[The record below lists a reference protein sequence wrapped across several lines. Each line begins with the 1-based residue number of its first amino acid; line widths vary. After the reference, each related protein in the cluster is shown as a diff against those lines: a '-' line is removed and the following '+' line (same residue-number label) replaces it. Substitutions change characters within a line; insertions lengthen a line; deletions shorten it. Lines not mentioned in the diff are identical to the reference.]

1 MLLED
6 LIPLIYYARTRTKKH
21 DEKYY
26 SNQYEETI
34 TAVCNEL
41 LQVTKTSNKVRQE
54 LPLAQYLAEIA
65 HNHVVLREVGLLHPS
80 KPLLQH
86 VRETLQGKIAT
97 LVNDFQQ
104 SDSVNYQQFRLQF
117 IDEEAFLAEQERQ
130 RAETRTETERL
141 TEPEEEGEEDS
152 DLLFTSLRGGAAGG
166 NAAGSGAGAGA
177 YFSFNLDDLPAY
189 EPLEETLQLLRQ
201 VTPGTTQLHQIET
214 LRSALDKLLAYDV
227 SDLVENAQ
235 WPELIDHLS
244 AHLLHPL
251 QEDVLL
257 MTYAVLFR
265 WMKGFQ
271 LHYQTTD
278 LLTSLLRHLHHLL
291 PPLTSH
297 SLATPLPTTS
307 QQLPVLVRAQLTL
320 TSEALRLIAQ
330 LPQFTTNT
338 SEAHQI
344 LFQYFTLLSD
354 RAISL
359 TSSSSI
365 SLLLL
370 TLNLPH
376 SLQALQS
383 ILRHSCQLQWNLII
397 VLTQTGFLPTLLRFL
412 SHDTAVR
419 EKTLRLILQIA
430 EQFMTSE
437 HFLDLL
443 ALLRHVSTS
452 SSSST
457 APTQTAKCEVEA
469 VRQWN
474 NLFLQQR
481 QRSDVINF
489 DDVMPQIFSHLLTA
503 TLTEREEVWR
513 WWVDDVILHALREE
527 VDDVIALS
535 AFTHLAKLTS
545 SHLLRGSDVLE
556 TLGKRCE
563 VEMTHL
569 LSTALRCS
577 PVVVDEEVQRLSVW
591 LEEVS
596 VLSLDHLLASPRA
609 SLTSLCQSVT
619 GMLTS
624 ELADYRSLVL
634 QEITAAR
641 RNTSLLCLRVAIHL
655 HRLAHSLSTS
665 SDTSQLTTALLQSM
679 CYHLSTLL
687 PHRDDVF
694 QASTSSSLQ
703 CRQLFFLVTS
713 ACMHIVSSEE
723 VAAEVARGET
733 RQHLLAHLFLA
744 LMQYYTYLLE
754 KEWDKL
760 FLADLTRLLV
770 RLRGV
775 VAADVIAPQLWSS
788 LYCLSIEQLFSHPHT
803 AEHALTSSHLIDQEE
818 IAVTNQLPLH
828 LLFHYFYE
836 VVGRFGDSTPLKAM
850 AHYLATSYLDS
861 SEKDAVGGVVVVDSA
876 FLEAVMHVPG
886 FPYFLRLLVA
896 YINNRG
902 GSGSRGVSDVQWLK
916 ESDVRVFIED
926 NVDLYDISI

>member
-21 DEKYY
+21 EKPHY
-26 SNQYEETI
+26 SNQHEETI

-41 LQVTKTSNKVRQE
+41 LEVTKTSNKVRQE

-65 HNHVVLREVGLLHPS
+65 HNHVLLRDVGLLDPS
-80 KPLLQH
+80 ITLLQA

-97 LVNDFQQ
+97 LVNEFQR
-104 SDSVNYQQFRLQF
+104 SDNVNYQQFRLQF
-117 IDEEAFLAEQERQ
+117 IDEEAFLAEQERL
-130 RAETRTETERL
+130 TERDN
-141 TEPEEEGEEDS
+141 EHEVEEEEDR
-152 DLLFTSLRGGAAGG
+152 DLLFTSLRGGAGG
-166 NAAGSGAGAGA
+166 NAVGSGAGAGA

-201 VTPGTTQLHQIET
+201 VTPGTTQPHQVET
-214 LRSALDKLLAYDV
+214 LRGALDKLLAYDV

-251 QEDVLL
+251 QDDVLL

-344 LFQYFTLLSD
+344 LFQYFTLLSE

-370 TLNLPH
+370 TLTLPH

-419 EKTLRLILQIA
+419 EKTLCLILQIA

-452 SSSST
+452 SSTSS

-481 QRSDVINF
+481 QRSDVMDF
-489 DDVMPQIFSHLLTA
+489 DDVMPKIFAHLLTA
-503 TLTEREEVWR
+503 SLTEREEVLR
-513 WWVDDVILHALREE
+513 WWVDDVVLHALRDE
-527 VDDVIALS
+527 VDDVTALS

-545 SHLLRGSDVLE
+545 SHLLRGSEVLE
-556 TLGKRCE
+556 ILRKRCE
-563 VEMTHL
+563 VEMTNL
-569 LSTALRCS
+569 LSAAFRCS
-577 PVVVDEEVQRLSVW
+577 PVVEEEVQRLSVW

-596 VLSLDHLLASPRA
+596 VLSLDHLLASPRV
-609 SLTSLCQSVT
+609 SLTSLAQSVT

-624 ELADYRSLVL
+624 ELSDYRSLVL
-634 QEITAAR
+634 QEITAPR

-655 HRLAHSLSTS
+655 HRLVHSLSTS

-713 ACMHIVSSEE
+713 ACMHIFSSEE
-723 VAAEVARGET
+723 VATEVARGES
-733 RQHLLAHLFLA
+733 RQRLLAHLFLA

-775 VAADVIAPQLWSS
+775 VVAADVIAPQLLS
-788 LYCLSIEQLFSHPHT
+788 LYSLSIEQLFSHPHA
-803 AEHALTSSHLIDQEE
+803 AEHALTSSHLIDREE
-818 IAVTNQLPLH
+818 IAVTNQLPFH

-836 VVGRFGDSTPLKAM
+836 VVVRFGDSTPLKAM
-850 AHYLATSYLDS
+850 SHYLATSYLDS
-861 SEKDAVGGVVVVDSA
+861 SEKKEGEVEVVVVVDSA
-876 FLEAVMHVPG
+876 FLEAVMYVPG

-896 YINNRG
+896 YVHH
-902 GSGSRGVSDVQWLK
+902 RGVSDVQWLK

-926 NVDLYDISI
+926 NVDLYDTSI